1 MRGLSNPPNRNAY
14 LAALVGKI
22 VGDAGAGEDA
32 GPDRQDMAS
41 LHIKCAA
48 FLCRVQSGFKA
59 IRSPPFRR
67 EGF

>member
-14 LAALVGKI
+14 LAALVGEI
-22 VGDAGAGEDA
+22 VGDAGAGEDT

-41 LHIKCAA
+41 LHMKGPA

-59 IRSPPFRR
+59 IRAAPFRR